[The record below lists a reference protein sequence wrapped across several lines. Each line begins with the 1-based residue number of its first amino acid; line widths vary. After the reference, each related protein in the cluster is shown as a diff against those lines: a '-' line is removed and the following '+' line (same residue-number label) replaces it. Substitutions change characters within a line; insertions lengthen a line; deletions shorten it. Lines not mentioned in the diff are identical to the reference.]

1 MDSPHPPA
9 GLLFKHLFLLR
20 LLEYLREQVSKKIGR
35 LDARELA
42 EYADT
47 HWHMRNAKCS
57 GGKTIATVGA
67 ADETPVDAP
76 GAVAAVT
83 APTKGQRGG
92 HRGGKR
98 TQPRSTANKQ
108 KPAHNYICF
117 THCKYG
123 DKTWECADPD
133 NCKFPGN
140 E

>member
-67 ADETPVDAP
+67 ADETP

-83 APTKGQRGG
+83 APAEGQQGR

-98 TQPRSTANKQ
+98 AQPRSTANKQ
-108 KPAHNYICF
+108 KPAHNFICF
-117 THCKYG
+117 TH
-123 DKTWECADPD
+123 
-133 NCKFPGN
+133 
-140 E
+140 